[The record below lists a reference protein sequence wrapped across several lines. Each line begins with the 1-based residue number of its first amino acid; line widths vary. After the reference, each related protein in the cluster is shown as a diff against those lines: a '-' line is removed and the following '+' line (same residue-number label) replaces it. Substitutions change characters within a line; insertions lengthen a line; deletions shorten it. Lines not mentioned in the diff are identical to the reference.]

1 MRNNGRLMTVEER
14 HQRNQQLVR
23 TMELL
28 VHASACNNTNCSSSN
43 CHKVKTLFIHGL
55 VCTQKATGGC
65 ALCRRMWTLLQVHA
79 KQCNQ
84 SNCPVPRCK
93 DLNEEY
99 RQRRELNA
107 EDEDAPPGFE
117 RVPTL
122 DAACD

>member
-1 MRNNGRLMTVEER
+1 MPQGVVVSEEER
-14 HQRNQQLVR
+14 KVQLKR
-23 TMELL
+23 ILELL
-28 VHASACNNTNCSSSN
+28 VHASGCQNDGCTSINCGN
-43 CHKVKTLFIHGL
+43 VKDLFSHAYSCPIR
-55 VCTQKATGGC
+55 AAGGC
-65 ALCRRMWTLLQVHA
+65 SLCRKLWTLLQVHA